1 MSKIPKSHP
10 RYMSLTT
17 REIISKAMKQG
28 IVHETGLIAHGRGE
42 AFDYLIGEQTI
53 DAAYYAAKTAAAQ
66 LLLSKNPVLSING
79 NVAALASKQS
89 IRLANCIAAKIEIN
103 LFHRTNQRIN
113 AISLKLQQDGLQQIY
128 GINPDKIIPGLDH
141 DRSLCDAEGIYM
153 ADTVLVSLED
163 GDRTQALVHMK
174 KNVIAID
181 LNPLSRT
188 ATSANITVVD
198 NVIRAL
204 PTIEY
209 WVKKLK
215 HKSDDQLIDIV
226 NSWDNMKMLSEVLQY
241 MSKRLNSMFE
251 YG

>member
-1 MSKIPKSHP
+1 MNKIPKNHP
-10 RYMSLTT
+10 RYVSLMT
-17 REIISKAMKQG
+17 REKITKAMKKG

-53 DAAYYAAKTAAAQ
+53 DVSHLACKTAAAQ

-79 NVAALASKQS
+79 NVAALSSTQS
-89 IRLANCIAAKIEIN
+89 IRLANCIPAKIEIN
-103 LFHRTNQRIN
+103 LFHRTHQRIN
-113 AISLKLQQDGLQQIY
+113 AISLKLQHDGLQQIY
-128 GINPDKIIPGLDH
+128 GINADKKIPGLHH
-141 DRSLCDAEGIYM
+141 DRALCDAEGIFT

-181 LNPLSRT
+181 LNPLSRS
-188 ATSANITVVD
+188 ATSANITIVD

-209 WVKKLK
+209 WVKKLR
-215 HKSDDQLIDIV
+215 HKSIDELNDIL
-226 NSWDNMKMLSEVLQY
+226 NSWDNMNMLSEVLQY